1 MEQDTRG
8 DSPDL
13 ETLLQDIRAM
23 KSALHRHD
31 RLIRQILLPKYFGLM
46 SAYFGAALF
55 LIFGCFQTFINMYG
69 SYAAI
74 PASVRYVLWALLIF
88 AMISSSIIKLMSLS
102 RASKELAGPESIFA
116 LMGEFFILPLRHVY
130 IGSAIGS
137 LIVSVYLATAGLL
150 WLIIPVVVL
159 MIGIIWNQLGEFI
172 KSRSYLIVGYWL
184 IVSGGLS
191 FFFVQ
196 AYPYAVLALSPGLG
210 FLIFGILGLWEGYQ
224 DRKGLHG

>member
-1 MEQDTRG
+1 MEQDKHG

-13 ETLLQDIRAM
+13 ETLLQDIQAM

-46 SAYFGAALF
+46 SAYFGAALL
-55 LIFGCFQTFINMYG
+55 LIFGSFQVLISMYG

-74 PASVRYVLWALLIF
+74 PPMARYVLWALLIF
-88 AMISSSIIKLMSLS
+88 AMISSSIIKLMSFS
-102 RASKELAGPESIFA
+102 RASKELSGPNNIFA
-116 LMGEFFILPLRHVY
+116 LMREFFILPLRHVY

-137 LIVSVYLATAGLL
+137 ILVSVYLAMAGLAL
-150 WLIIPVVVL
+150 LIIPVVVL
-159 MIGIIWNQLGEFI
+159 IIGIIWNQLGEFI

-184 IVSGGLS
+184 ILSGGLS

-210 FLIFGILGLWEGYQ
+210 FLMFGSLGLWEGHQ